1 MSLLLLSEY
10 KEILDITGNT
20 EDEFIEQAQYEVEAK
35 IKEFLN
41 RDIESNDYV
50 ELYDGNSDDELTLA
64 QFPINSVSKI
74 EVYQGLDSN
83 NDEIWYEYQQGYDY
97 QRLIIDRNKSTIIL
111 EGSVFPEEEQN
122 IRVTYNAGYT
132 TIPYEIQQAC
142 KKLMHLYY
150 GEVKKTKS
158 LGVSSSS
165 EGSGFSKTVTFDN
178 TAEKRILDS
187 IEKYKAI
194 NV

>member
-1 MSLLLLSEY
+1 MSLVLLGEY

-20 EDEFIEQAQYEVEAK
+20 EDEFIEQAQYEVESK
-35 IKEFLN
+35 VKNFLN
-41 RDIESNDYV
+41 RDLEISDYV
-50 ELYDGNSDDELTLA
+50 ELYDGNGDDELVLN

-74 EVYQGLDSN
+74 ERYNGLDSD
-83 NDEIWYEYQQGYDY
+83 NDEIWYELEQGYDY
-97 QRLIIDRNKSTIIL
+97 QRLIIDRNKVMIIV

-122 IRVTYNAGYT
+122 IRITYNAGYE

-142 KKLMHLYY
+142 KKLMLLYY
-150 GEVKKTKS
+150 GEVKKTKT
-158 LGVSSSS
+158 LGMASVSQ
-165 EGSGFSKTVTFDN
+165 GSGFSQNSTYDLG
-178 TAEKRILDS
+178 AEERIFKS